1 MHRPLIIMT
10 LLFSVTF
17 SFAQE
22 ALDQL
27 LDRYA
32 HDADMSR
39 RIRQFKSEGAE
50 KSLDVSH
57 YQPEDFINAARTYLG
72 IPYKYGGQ
80 SQNGMD
86 CSGLIVQTMEDL
98 GLYAPHNA
106 NELAKYGKIIL
117 DKDELQPG
125 DLIFFSRT
133 YNTPRLVSH
142 VGFVIDGGKML
153 HASNSGVNITSIH
166 HPYYYDKHYLFGT
179 RIFEEE
185 TVIPVDI
192 PSVSSVVEMPST
204 KTDVDIMRV
213 GYVANVKARTYDKKY
228 NGKYTKSGEKYKKG
242 SLTASH
248 TAYPY
253 GTLLELTNPVNG
265 RVVVVRVNDRERG
278 RYKNGMHISA
288 KAAKKLKMK
297 KGRTSK
303 LRIEVLSLGKG

>member
-1 MHRPLIIMT
+1 MHRLFILMT
-10 LLFSVTF
+10 LLFSVSF

-27 LDRYA
+27 LTRYA
-32 HDADMSR
+32 NDADMTR

-50 KSLDVSH
+50 KALDLLT
-57 YQPEDFINAARTYLG
+57 YQPDDFIDAARTYLG
-72 IPYKYGGQ
+72 IPYKYGGR
-80 SQNGMD
+80 SRRGMD

-117 DKDELQPG
+117 DKNELKPG

-142 VGFVIDGGKML
+142 VGFVIEGDKML

-166 HPYYYDKHYLFGT
+166 HPYYYDKYYLFGT
-179 RIFEEE
+179 RIFQEKN
-185 TVIPVDI
+185 PVDV
-192 PSVSSVVEMPST
+192 PTVASLEVTPTPVPE
-204 KTDVDIMRV
+204 VDIRQV
-213 GYVANVKARTYDKKY
+213 GYTANVKARIYDKKY
-228 NGKYTKSGEKYKKG
+228 KGKYTKSGEKYKKG
-242 SLTASH
+242 SFTASH
-248 TAYPY
+248 TSYPY

-265 RVVVVRVNDRERG
+265 RVVVVRINDREKG

-297 KGRTSK
+297 KGRTTK
-303 LRIEVLSLGKG
+303 LRIEVLSLGKSK

>member
-27 LDRYA
+27 LVRYA
-32 HDADMSR
+32 NDADMIR
-39 RIRQFKSEGAE
+39 RLRQFKSEGAE
-50 KSLDVSH
+50 KSLDLSA
-57 YQPEDFINAARTYLG
+57 YQPDDFINAASVYLG

-80 SQNGMD
+80 SRKGMD

-117 DKDELQPG
+117 DKNELKPG

-142 VGFVIDGGKML
+142 VGFVVEGGKML
-153 HASNSGVNITSIH
+153 HASNRGVNITSIH
-166 HPYYYDKHYLFGT
+166 NPYYYDKHYLFGT

-185 TVIPVDI
+185 IPVDV
-192 PSVSSVVEMPST
+192 PTVASVDVAPPPVPE
-204 KTDVDIMRV
+204 VDITQV
-213 GYVANVKARTYDKKY
+213 GYTTNVKARVYDKRYKS
-228 NGKYTKSGEKYKKG
+228 KYTKSGEKYRK
-242 SLTASH
+242 SAFTASH
-248 TAYPY
+248 ATYPY
-253 GTLLELTNPVNG
+253 GTLLELTNPANG
-265 RVVVVRVNDRERG
+265 RIVIVRVNDRERG
-278 RYKNGMHISA
+278 RYKNGLHISA

-297 KGRTSK
+297 KRTTTK
-303 LRIEVLSLGKG
+303 LRIEVLSIGQG